1 MNKQEFSEGMK
12 HQLRRLVS
20 SIAMMIYY
28 VFVAVFSI
36 FKYLFLKSKDF
47 CDNNQS
53 FVRILLI
60 ATMITAIFGQMI
72 YYKAEQNESDKAYDS
87 LANVIDSLK
96 TYNKYDTGYAAG
108 VEAAV
113 KGYDHAT
120 ATSIRQSAEL
130 Q

>member
-1 MNKQEFSEGMK
+1 MK

-28 VFVAVFSI
+28 VFVAIFSM

-60 ATMITAIFGQMI
+60 ATMITVIFGQTI

-113 KGYDHAT
+113 QGYDRAT

-130 Q
+130 K